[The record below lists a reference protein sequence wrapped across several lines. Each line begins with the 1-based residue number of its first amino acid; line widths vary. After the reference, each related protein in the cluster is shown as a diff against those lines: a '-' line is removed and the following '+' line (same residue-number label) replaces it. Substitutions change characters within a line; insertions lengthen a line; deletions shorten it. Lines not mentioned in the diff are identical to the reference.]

1 MDSETRDSLNPA
13 QSPLAMQLRERARR
27 WRRWVALAGV
37 LLLAAWFARFAY
49 LRITLRP
56 ALRPEYWE
64 AQLAALDPP
73 PPGALSFE
81 AVRSLLTSRAWEK
94 RYNPPVPVSSAARII
109 RADPERLLE
118 GPWSMER
125 AEVLSAI
132 EVFMTAEFR
141 TERQQLLEALQTGWE
156 EPISMQPGSYQKH
169 LNDYQAWAE
178 WLAIHGR
185 WALATA
191 DTQSAT
197 EDWLGLLRFARQALH
212 GRTPAHVGWSRR
224 VMSMAAI
231 ELMLAV
237 RESTEP
243 LDSRR
248 IEQTIYTLF
257 PNEVAPGQ
265 LLAGQR
271 LAALCDLESIY
282 VREGDGWLDLCDT
295 IKVRG
300 GFNLGVPP
308 PSRWWNLASP
318 LFHDFT
324 TATRELERC
333 YQRMEACTD
342 LTAWH
347 SMYAVSGRYQYERH
361 DILHGILPGAYA
373 RPGPDTLEMAYR
385 SWTRLNAAAA
395 MHALAAWRQE
405 RGKYPE
411 SLTELVPEYLPA
423 LPIDY
428 GDRQPLRYRR
438 LREHY
443 LLYSIGNDG
452 QDDGG
457 IGPSWFTRSVGL
469 GSDIVFTAVR
479 RQDLEDA
486 AAGMPMRR

>member
-1 MDSETRDSLNPA
+1 M
-13 QSPLAMQLRERARR
+13 
-27 WRRWVALAGV
+27 LAGT

-49 LRITLRP
+49 LRITLHPTPRP
-56 ALRPEYWE
+56 GYWE

-81 AVRSLLTSRAWEK
+81 AVRSLLTVRPWEK
-94 RYNPPVPVSSAARII
+94 RYNPPAPVSSAARIV
-109 RADPERLLE
+109 RPDPERLLE

-132 EVFMTAEFR
+132 EVFMTAAFR
-141 TERQQLLEALQTGWE
+141 TERQQLLEALQTGWH
-156 EPISMQPGSYQKH
+156 EPIRMSSGSYPTH
-169 LNDYQAWAE
+169 LSEYHSWAK
-178 WLAIHGR
+178 WLAIHAR
-185 WALATA
+185 WSLATA
-191 DTQSAT
+191 DAQTAT
-197 EDWLGLLRFARQALH
+197 EDWLGMLGLARQALH
-212 GRTPAHVGWSRR
+212 GRTPSHIQYAC
-224 VMSMAAI
+224 SMIGTAAR
-231 ELMLAV
+231 ELMLAL
-237 RESTEP
+237 REAPEL
-243 LDSRR
+243 LDSRW
-248 IEQTIYTLF
+248 IGQTIYRLF

-282 VREGDGWLDLCDT
+282 VRQGDGWLDLCET

-318 LFHDFT
+318 LFQDFT
-324 TATRELERC
+324 TATRELERR
-333 YQRMEACTD
+333 YQRMETCTD

-347 SMYAVSGRYQYERH
+347 SVYAVSGQYQYERD

-385 SWTRLNAAAA
+385 SWTWLNAAAA
-395 MHALAAWRQE
+395 MHAVAARRQD
-405 RGKYPE
+405 RGEYPE

-428 GDRQPLRYRR
+428 GDRRPLRYRR

-457 IGPSWFTRSVGL
+457 IGPSWFTRSVGP
-469 GSDIVFTAVR
+469 GSDIVFSEVR
-479 RQDLEDA
+479 RQDLADA